1 MLYEITLTSVEKLVR
16 MMNRHL
22 RNWLGVPPNIISIG
36 LYNRTAKLQLLL
48 ISVVEEFKVGKARLE
63 MTLKDSAD
71 ENVRT
76 EEVKVKIGRKWSA
89 VKAVTEAES

>member
-22 RNWLGVPPNIISIG
+22 RKWLGVPNIISIG
-36 LYNRTAKLQLLL
+36 LYSRTAKLQRPL
-48 ISVVEEFKVGKARLE
+48 ISVVEEFKVGKARLV

-89 VKAVTEAES
+89 VKAVTESES